1 MKLRGLCVALALL
14 AGSGSIGL
22 AQSDR
27 YTPRL
32 SEIMRMAQTQ
42 HLKLWLAAKAQNW
55 DLATYEAQQ
64 LKTSLADAALLYD
77 NLPVSNV
84 TTLLPPLQSLLDAA
98 SAKNARNFAD
108 GMRELTDGCNACH
121 RSLGRGFIMVQVPTD
136 RQTNFGNQR
145 FAPNGKQ

>member
-1 MKLRGLCVALALL
+1 MKLRSLCVALALL

-64 LKTSLADAALLYD
+64 LKTSLADAALLCD

-84 TTLLPPLQSLLDAA
+84 TTLLPPLQSILDAA

>member
-1 MKLRGLCVALALL
+1 MKLRSLCVALALL

-84 TTLLPPLQSLLDAA
+84 TTLLPPLQPILDAA

>member
-1 MKLRGLCVALALL
+1 MKLRSLCVALALL

-84 TTLLPPLQSLLDAA
+84 TTLLPPLQSRLDAA

>member
-1 MKLRGLCVALALL
+1 MKPHSLCMALVLL
-14 AGSGSIGL
+14 AGSASIGL
-22 AQSDR
+22 AQSDKH
-27 YTPRL
+27 TPRL

>member
-1 MKLRGLCVALALL
+1 MKPHSLCVALVLL
-14 AGSGSIGL
+14 AGSASIGL
-22 AQSDR
+22 AQSDKH
-27 YTPRL
+27 TPRL
-32 SEIMRMAQTQ
+32 SEIMGMAQTQ

-55 DLATYEAQQ
+55 DLVAYEAQQ

-84 TTLLPPLQSLLDAA
+84 TTLLPPLQSILDAA